1 MKKIL
6 LSLLFLFL
14 ILPLRADEG
23 MWLFDIPPKKQ
34 VKEKYNFDLT
44 DEWLEHIQKS
54 TLRFA
59 KRGTASFVSSQ
70 GLIMTNHHVGE
81 RNLHELSTPENNLLE
96 NGFYAKTLDDELK
109 CPGLEVLVTMLSEDV
124 TTRVNAGIKADTS
137 PEEAQK
143 IRNANIA
150 AIEKEY
156 AEKTKLRCEVTT
168 LYQGGKYYL

>member
-1 MKKIL
+1 MKRTI
-6 LSLLFLFL
+6 LSLLILFL
-14 ILPLRADEG
+14 TLPLLRADEG

-34 VKEKYNFDLT
+34 VKEKYNFDMT
-44 DEWLEHIQKS
+44 DEWLEHLQKS

-124 TTRVNAGIKADTS
+124 TEKVNAGIKADAQ

-150 AIEKEY
+150 ALEKE
-156 AEKTKLRCEVTT
+156 
-168 LYQGGKYYL
+168 